1 MIAEPERPMTAI
13 DAILDRYRCPET
25 FARVEVP
32 VRYEP
37 GQGYFRFGSDVLAYG
52 RTSMG
57 HSNTS
62 SGSEAFDALP
72 KTSADRAPIALP
84 FDPSEVAGNL
94 RFERYAANGVGS
106 RGKTIQRKIY
116 YGIRPLLGVSVR
128 KHLQRRA
135 LRGWQDIPFP
145 QWPVDRTVDKMF
157 EKVLSLSMK
166 AHGVAKVPF
175 IWFWPDGQQSCA
187 VMTHDVEELAGVH
200 LCKQLMDM
208 NDSHGIK
215 SAFQLIPEKRYVLPT
230 GFREEL
236 RRRGFEVNVHDLN
249 HDGHLFEDETEFQ
262 RRASKI
268 NDYVRE
274 YEAKGFRAG
283 MLYRNLDWMRS
294 LSVSYDMTVPNVGHL
309 DPQRGGCCTI
319 FPYFAGNLLEIPL
332 TTIQDY
338 SLLHVLHDCTTEIWK
353 TQLEIITQHH
363 GLASFNVHPDYINS
377 REACDLYDSL
387 LKLIAD
393 YRSKGKLFVA
403 LPAEVDSWWRDRS
416 RMTLVKDGDRWKIE
430 GPQRERARVAFACED
445 GERLRYEL
453 PAAETCIS
461 YA

>member
-1 MIAEPERPMTAI
+1 
-13 DAILDRYRCPET
+13 
-25 FARVEVP
+25 
-32 VRYEP
+32 
-37 GQGYFRFGSDVLAYG
+37 
-52 RTSMG
+52 
-57 HSNTS
+57 
-62 SGSEAFDALP
+62 
-72 KTSADRAPIALP
+72 
-84 FDPSEVAGNL
+84 
-94 RFERYAANGVGS
+94 
-106 RGKTIQRKIY
+106 
-116 YGIRPLLGVSVR
+116 
-128 KHLQRRA
+128 
-135 LRGWQDIPFP
+135 
-145 QWPVDRTVDKMF
+145 
-157 EKVLSLSMK
+157 
-166 AHGVAKVPF
+166 
-175 IWFWPDGQQSCA
+175 
-187 VMTHDVEELAGVH
+187 
-200 LCKQLMDM
+200 MDM

-215 SAFQLIPEKRYVLPT
+215 SAFQLIPEKRYVLPP